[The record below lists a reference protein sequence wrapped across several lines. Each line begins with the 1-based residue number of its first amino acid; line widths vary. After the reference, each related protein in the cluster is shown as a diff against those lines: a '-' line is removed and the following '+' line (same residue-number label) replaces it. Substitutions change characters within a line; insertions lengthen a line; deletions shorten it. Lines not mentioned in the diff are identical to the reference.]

1 VGGDGDDVID
11 VTNDPSTSRGP
22 DNVDRGRGR
31 DIVYADAEDTV
42 TQLRARRDRAHAGEP
57 RRRGRVRARRGCL
70 RRDVAA
76 LTE

>member
-1 VGGDGDDVID
+1 MGGDGDDVID

-42 TQLRARRDRAHAGEP
+42 TNCERVVTGPMPANPDIADVYARAEDAFGVTWP
-57 RRRGRVRARRGCL
+57 R
-70 RRDVAA
+70 
-76 LTE
+76 